1 MKVGFIGLGGI
12 GKPMAINIV
21 KSGFD
26 LTVADLREQ
35 PLQELRGHGA
45 QVAHSPC
52 EVAEASDIVL
62 ASLPPNEAS
71 ELVALGHD
79 GILEGAAEGDIYVE
93 LSTISPTVVHN
104 IADKTNEKGVHLL
117 DAPVSGGT
125 ARANEGQLSIM
136 IGGDAA
142 TVARAQPVLE
152 TFADKLFHVG
162 DTGAG
167 ATIKLVNNLLTGINM
182 ASTMEALVLGVKAG
196 LSVEM
201 MQKVISA
208 STGKSWA
215 FETFS
220 DLLMTRSPEPPP
232 GETASMGLH
241 TIVKDVRLAA
251 RLADDLSVPLPIG
264 SSAVQLFFAGL
275 GQGWAD
281 KENWIMMELF
291 EQMSGVR
298 VRPPEL

>member
-52 EVAEASDIVL
+52 EVAEGSDIVL
-62 ASLPPNEAS
+62 ASLPTNEAS

-167 ATIKLVNNLLTGINM
+167 ATIKLVTNLLTGINM

-275 GQGWAD
+275 GQGWTD

-291 EQMSGVR
+291 EQISGVR